1 MKLKEDK
8 CPLCGRLVEDYGL
21 CQECIS
27 LINKDP
33 AYYYDIEDLDDL
45 IVSSTYSGI
54 MRRLIIDF
62 KFKGKL
68 SYGEIISE
76 IMTEKILEKNLKGQV
91 ITYVPMHWKKE
102 GERGYNQ
109 SKILAEKIARN
120 LDLPCQDVFEKVLD
134 TKFQVG
140 LKKFDREE
148 NLRDAFHVK
157 NYAQEIIIV
166 DDVITTGATISEL
179 TKIAKKAGIKKVT
192 ALIAATEIA

>member
-8 CPLCGRLVEDYGL
+8 CPLCGRVVEDYCL
-21 CQECIS
+21 CHECFS

-33 AYYYDIEDLDDL
+33 AYYYDLEGLDDL

-76 IMTEKILEKNLKGQV
+76 IMTEKILEKDLKDQV
-91 ITYVPMHWKKE
+91 ITYVPMHKKKE

-120 LDLPCQDVFEKVLD
+120 LDLPCQDVFEKVID

-148 NLRDAFHVK
+148 NLRDAFEVK
-157 NYAQEIIIV
+157 NYAEEIIIV

>member
-27 LINKDP
+27 LISKDP
-33 AYYYDIEDLDDL
+33 AYYYDIEGLDDL

-76 IMTEKILEKNLKGQV
+76 IMTEKILDKNLRDQV

-120 LDLPCQDVFEKVLD
+120 LNLPCQDVFEKVID

-148 NLRDAFHVK
+148 NLRGAFHVK
-157 NYAQEIIIV
+157 NYAKEIIIV

-179 TKIAKKAGIKKVT
+179 TKIAKKTGIKKVT

>member
-1 MKLKEDK
+1 MKLKDDK
-8 CPLCGRLVEDYGL
+8 CPLCGRVVEVYGL
-21 CQECIS
+21 CHECFS

-33 AYYYDIEDLDDL
+33 AYYYDIEGLDDL

-76 IMTEKILEKNLKGQV
+76 IMTEKILEKNLKDQV
-91 ITYVPMHWKKE
+91 ITYVPMHKKKE

-120 LDLPCQDVFEKVLD
+120 LDLPCQDVFEKVID

-148 NLRDAFHVK
+148 NLRDAFEVK
-157 NYAQEIIIV
+157 NYAKEIIIV
-166 DDVITTGATISEL
+166 DDVITTGGTISEL

>member
-8 CPLCGRLVEDYGL
+8 CPLCGRVVEDYGL
-21 CQECIS
+21 CHECFS

-33 AYYYDIEDLDDL
+33 AYYYDIEGLDDL
-45 IVSSTYSGI
+45 IISSTYSGI

-76 IMTEKILEKNLKGQV
+76 IMTEKILEKNLKDQV
-91 ITYVPMHWKKE
+91 ITYVPMHKKKE

-120 LDLPCQDVFEKVLD
+120 LDLPCQDVFEKVID

-148 NLRDAFHVK
+148 NLRDAFEVK
-157 NYAQEIIIV
+157 NYVEEIIIV